1 MKVQDDS
8 KVKDKI
14 IQQLLKD
21 GIFKINGK
29 QLYEL
34 SSYELMK
41 EYSFK
46 YR

>member
-1 MKVQDDS
+1 MKGQDES

-14 IQQLLKD
+14 IQQLLKN

-34 SSYELMK
+34 TSYELMK
-41 EYSFK
+41 VYSYKF
-46 YR
+46 R